1 MLNQRK
7 ETESEIKNVTARQV
21 NFELEMTR
29 LESIMN
35 KVHKNMHKIREMEK
49 VALRAKTVRDQGV
62 IDAAW
67 VEVASKQVDAKL
79 GKVENEVREMNKTLL
94 EARVA
99 SAESQD
105 KEARRNNIIL
115 CLVPDSVIFVTK
127 IKTRTRIIGRRF
139 QRTRTRIIVIRKTKT
154 K

>member
-49 VALRAKTVRDQGV
+49 VALRAKTVTDQGV
-62 IDAAW
+62 TDAAW

-79 GKVENEVREMNKTLL
+79 GKVENEVSEMNKALL
-94 EARVA
+94 EAKEA
-99 SAESQD
+99 SAEAQD

-115 CLVPDSVIFVTK
+115 YHVPENADGNDKHFSEQLLIGK
-127 IKTRTRIIGRRF
+127 IGRASCRE
-139 QRTRTRIIVIRKTKT
+139 RV
-154 K
+154 